1 MGRYT
6 DARCRQC
13 RREGVRLYLKGARC
27 FTPKCAIDRR
37 AYAPGMHGQLRKKV
51 SDYGL
56 QLREKQKVRKIY
68 AVNERQFGNYFAEA
82 ERLQG
87 VTGEMLLQLL
97 ERRLDNVVYRMG
109 FASSRSQ
116 ARQLVGHGHFQVN
129 GRKTTIPSY
138 QVRAGDVVEVR
149 AGSRNVAAIQ
159 DSVAGGG
166 RRTPSWVAVEPEALK
181 GTVLS
186 LPRRDEIDTE
196 VAENLII
203 AYYSR

>member
-1 MGRYT
+1 MARYT
-6 DARCRQC
+6 EARCRQC
-13 RREGVRLYLKGARC
+13 RREGVRLYLKGSRC

-37 AYAPGMHGQLRKKV
+37 AYAPGQHGQSRKKM

-68 AVNERQFGNYFAEA
+68 AVTERQFRNYFQEA

-97 ERRLDNVVYRMG
+97 ERRLDNVVYRMA

-129 GRKTTIPSY
+129 GRAVNVPSY
-138 QVRAGDVVEVR
+138 LVRSGDVVEVR
-149 AGSRNVAAIQ
+149 TGSRNVPVLQEAM
-159 DSVAGGG
+159 AGGA
-166 RRTPSWVAVEPEALK
+166 RRTPSWVTVQAEAMK